1 MPPRA
6 LIFPTGS
13 WNVPTLDFATVLIF
27 AQGEGA
33 APAGGAAANP
43 FSMMWP
49 LMLIFVLAYFMF
61 IRPERRRQRDHQD
74 RIGQIKKNDRVVTI
88 GGIHGKV
95 FEVLKEQ
102 DRVTLKVD
110 EATNT
115 KIDFTFAAIARV
127 IEDDAEKEKTSK

>member
-1 MPPRA
+1 
-6 LIFPTGS
+6 
-13 WNVPTLDFATVLIF
+13 
-27 AQGEGA
+27 
-33 APAGGAAANP
+33 
-43 FSMMWP
+43 
-49 LMLIFVLAYFMF
+49 MF
-61 IRPERRRQRDHQD
+61 IRPERRRQREHQD

-127 IEDDAEKEKTSK
+127 IEDDSDKEKTNK